1 NRSFHQ
7 TQKFSKD
14 ANGNLLIEMRVPL
27 VDDFISWI
35 MSWGEAITV
44 VKPKELI
51 KILNLNLHNT
61 LKNYE

>member
-1 NRSFHQ
+1 
-7 TQKFSKD
+7 
-14 ANGNLLIEMRVPL
+14 MRVPL